1 MISKKYIDTLFSA
14 LNKKQKIKML
24 LFGFFV
30 LILTFLESFGIGMF
44 YPFLQSITD
53 NEINPNI
60 YRAYE
65 SVQKVFNLNLDIEV
79 LSILI
84 VAIIIIS
91 KNIFSYFFE
100 YWQINFL
107 NGSLTSWRPKSRS
120 AFVKKRAYKRCRQ
133 ACSMPPM

>member
-53 NEINPNI
+53 NEINPTI

-65 SVQKVFNLNLDIEV
+65 SVQKSF
-79 LSILI
+79 
-84 VAIIIIS
+84 
-91 KNIFSYFFE
+91 
-100 YWQINFL
+100 
-107 NGSLTSWRPKSRS
+107 
-120 AFVKKRAYKRCRQ
+120 
-133 ACSMPPM
+133 